1 MWTFSRARNQENCNV
16 TLSVYYYIVW
26 GRPSCNLAWLTM
38 YTIKTCS
45 IVYMYMTLSKIQV
58 SYSYAWLG
66 SKISVTCTSHDIK
79 DTVNSASF
87 HSGTGCYGRDGE
99 HCEYDNQIPYNDHKN
114 SLPVARLKERG
125 KRTSWDD
132 WKIRIW
138 HNITCTWHLNYG
150 CIPTNLSKTKSG
162 TKSLKKR
169 DFWSKIG
176 TFLRILQKLAKII
189 KLIGT
194 TVHKNIAKKVGS
206 PLCIVYQEKQHGF
219 VASIR
224 GLSCHALDRAVATKF
239 QVVR

>member
-1 MWTFSRARNQENCNV
+1 MIEMHR
-16 TLSVYYYIVW
+16 
-26 GRPSCNLAWLTM
+26 
-38 YTIKTCS
+38 
-45 IVYMYMTLSKIQV
+45 
-58 SYSYAWLG
+58 
-66 SKISVTCTSHDIK
+66 
-79 DTVNSASF
+79 
-87 HSGTGCYGRDGE
+87 
-99 HCEYDNQIPYNDHKN
+99 YD
-114 SLPVARLKERG
+114 
-125 KRTSWDD
+125 
-132 WKIRIW
+132 
-138 HNITCTWHLNYG
+138 ITCTWHLNYG

-224 GLSCHALDRAVATKF
+224 GLSCHALEEIKGPGCIVTIGGSHGSKNSLPSHIIITHVHVTHIYRHMFVTETAWCVNVRTK
-239 QVVR
+239 